1 VSWTEWLLLL
11 LVGERGIRI
20 AWNLYTGGRAVYRA
34 SREPKVG
41 ATLPAVGG
49 MQPGPHA
56 FWQSRSVTTGHV
68 PASVEVASDDVVS
81 LDYSSG
87 PKRH

>member
-1 VSWTEWLLLL
+1 MTWTEWLPLL

-20 AWNLYTGGRAVYRA
+20 AWNLYKGGRAVYRA
-34 SREPKVG
+34 SREIETQPLPPI
-41 ATLPAVGG
+41 AT
-49 MQPGPHA
+49 GPHA

>member
-11 LVGERGIRI
+11 LVGERGLRI
-20 AWNLYTGGRAVYRA
+20 AWNFYKGARAVYRA
-34 SREPKVG
+34 SREPE
-41 ATLPAVGG
+41 TQPLPPVGG
-49 MQPGPHA
+49 IAPGPYA
-56 FWQSRSVTTGHV
+56 FWQSRSVTTGSV
-68 PASVEVASDDVVS
+68 PASVEVTSEDVVS